1 MKLYK
6 SIFGTGM
13 LLAAAFA
20 MAQSVNLTGTWK
32 TQTKSAR
39 GSSEQTMTL
48 KQTGNTFTG
57 EMVTAQG
64 DKQPIKDGKVTG
76 NDIEFNVERKQPTGE
91 TSNVLYKGKVTGDDI
106 TGTFKGASGADV
118 EWTGKRSTM

>member
-1 MKLYK
+1 MKLHK
-6 SIFGTGM
+6 SIFGACM
-13 LLAAAFA
+13 LLVAALV

-39 GSSEQTMTL
+39 GISEQTMTL
-48 KQTGNTFTG
+48 TQTGDTFTG

-64 DKQPIKDGKVTG
+64 DKQPIKDGKIMG
-76 NDIEFNVERKQPTGE
+76 SDIEFNVERKQPTGE
-91 TSNVLYKGKVTGDDI
+91 TSNVLYKGKISGDEI
-106 TGTFKGASGADV
+106 TGTFKGASGAEV

>member
-1 MKLYK
+1 MFLVAA
-6 SIFGTGM
+6 
-13 LLAAAFA
+13 LAV
-20 MAQSVNLTGTWK
+20 AQGVNLTGTWK

-39 GSSEQTMTL
+39 GTSEQTMTL
-48 KQTGNTFTG
+48 TQTGDNFTG

-91 TSNVLYKGKVTGDDI
+91 TANVLYKGKITGDEI